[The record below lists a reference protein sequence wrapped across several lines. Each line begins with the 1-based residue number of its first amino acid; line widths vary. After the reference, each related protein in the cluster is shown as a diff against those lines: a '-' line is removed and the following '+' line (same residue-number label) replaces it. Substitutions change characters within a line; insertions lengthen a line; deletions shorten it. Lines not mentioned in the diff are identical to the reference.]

1 VEIMSATIEPIPRTG
16 PRPDETRSLP
26 EIGGIEIS
34 GVDLSENLSRE
45 RKGWLMRTFRA
56 HPVIVFRDRHLS
68 KERQYEF
75 TLTFGEIE
83 GLHVNRLVDAVK
95 YTPVHTVSNIGS
107 DGKPSAPTRER
118 GNYYWHSDKSYHDV
132 PSLLTMLH
140 GVEIPSRGGETQ
152 FANTAMAYAAL
163 DEATKQRIS
172 GLRAV
177 HSWERSRIQARGLLA
192 TEEQKRERPPVDH
205 PIVRTHPDTGAKVLY
220 LGNHAS
226 HVLGWPEED
235 GRALLRW
242 LEAFATQPAFVY
254 SHRWRPGDLV
264 LWDNRCTIHR
274 ALPHEDMDKERR
286 VLHRTVVKGTVPY

>member
-1 VEIMSATIEPIPRTG
+1 MSTTIEPIVRTG

-26 EIGGIEIS
+26 EVGGVEIT
-34 GVDLSENLSRE
+34 GVDLSQPISPE
-45 RKGWLMRTFRA
+45 RRDWLIQTFRA
-56 HPVIVFRDRHLS
+56 HPVIVFRDQHLT
-68 KERQYEF
+68 KEQQYEF

-83 GLHVNRLVDAVK
+83 GMHVNRLVDAVK
-95 YTPVHTVSNIGS
+95 YTPVHTVSNIGP
-107 DGKPSAPTRER
+107 DGQPSAPKRER
-118 GNYYWHSDKSYHDV
+118 GNYYWHTDKSYHDV

-163 DEATKQRIS
+163 DEATKQRLT

-177 HSWERSRIQARGLLA
+177 HSWERSRIQSRSLLA

-205 PIVRTHPDTGAKVLY
+205 PIVRTHPDTAQKALY
-220 LGNHAS
+220 LGNHSS
-226 HVLGWPEED
+226 HVLSWLEED
-235 GRALLRW
+235 GHALLRW
-242 LEAFATQPAFVY
+242 LEAFATQAAFVY

-264 LWDNRCTIHR
+264 LWDNRCTLHR

>member
-1 VEIMSATIEPIPRTG
+1 MSATIEPIPRTG
-16 PRPDETRSLP
+16 PRADETRSLP
-26 EIGGIEIS
+26 EFGGIEIT
-34 GVDLSENLSRE
+34 GVDLSEPLTQE
-45 RKGWLMRTFRA
+45 RKDWLMRTFRA
-56 HPVIVFRDRHLS
+56 HPVIVFRDQHLT
-68 KERQYEF
+68 KEQQYEF

-95 YTPVHTVSNIGS
+95 YTPVHTVSNIGP
-107 DGKPSAPTRER
+107 DGQPSAPKRER
-118 GNYYWHSDKSYHDV
+118 GNYYWHTDKSYHDV

-152 FANTAMAYAAL
+152 FANTAMAYSAL
-163 DEATKQRIS
+163 DEATKQRLI

-177 HSWERSRIQARGLLA
+177 HSWERSRIQSRSLLA

-205 PIVRTHPDTGAKVLY
+205 PIVRTHPDTGAKALY

-226 HVLGWPEED
+226 HVLGWPEDE
-235 GRALLRW
+235 GRALIRW
-242 LEAFATQPAFVY
+242 LEAFATQAAFVY
-254 SHRWRPGDLV
+254 SHRWQPGDLV
-264 LWDNRCTIHR
+264 LWDNRCTLHR

>member
-1 VEIMSATIEPIPRTG
+1 MSAILEPLPKTG
-16 PRPDETRSLP
+16 PRANETRSLP
-26 EIGGIEIS
+26 EIGGIEVNGI
-34 GVDLSENLSRE
+34 DLSEPLSQE
-45 RKGWLMRTFRA
+45 RKDWLIRTFRA
-56 HPVIVFRDRHLS
+56 HPVIVFRDQHLS
-68 KERQYEF
+68 KEQQYEF

-95 YTPVHTVSNIGS
+95 YTPVHTVSNIGP
-107 DGKPSAPTRER
+107 DGRPSAPTRER
-118 GNYYWHSDKSYHDV
+118 GNYYWHTDKSYHDV

-152 FANTAMAYAAL
+152 FANTAMAYTSL
-163 DEATKQRIS
+163 DEATKQRIA

-177 HSWERSRIQARGLLA
+177 HSWERSRIQSRSLLA
-192 TEEQKRERPPVDH
+192 TEEQKRERPPVNH
-205 PIVRTHPDTGAKVLY
+205 PIVRTHPDTGAKALY

-226 HVLGWPEED
+226 HVVGWPEEE
-235 GRALLRW
+235 GHALVRW
-242 LEAFATQPAFVY
+242 LESEATRADFVY

-264 LWDNRCTIHR
+264 LWDNRCTLHR